1 MSEVETGQL
10 DFPRSSPE
18 LSGREFNRIL
28 IIKPSSPGDIIH
40 ALPILRGLRRRYPAA
55 HIAWLVATP
64 FVNLLEADPALS
76 EIIPFDRRHFA
87 RIGRSLRV
95 TLDFWTFVRE
105 LRTRRFELVIDLQG
119 LIRSGFMSI
128 FSGAPVRIGFRDS
141 REMAWI
147 FYNRRIPPLPRDMHA
162 ADKLHAVAALLGFGD
177 APRDFR
183 VAVTSD
189 DRAASEALL
198 TQSRINSDQRFALLV
213 PGTRWETKRWPP
225 ERFGRLARMLFDRH
239 GIPAVLVGAASDRDD
254 ADRAVQA
261 ARDATGTAAAAINLC
276 GQTTFRQ
283 LAAMIDRAAVV
294 VTADSAPMHIAAAHQ
309 RPLVALF
316 GPTNPARTGPHGR
329 IGDVVRLP
337 LACSPCYFRRLHQCP
352 HQHKCMNDLSVEA
365 VAEETA
371 KQIDAC
377 AAIE

>member
-10 DFPRSSPE
+10 ESPRPTHD
-18 LSGREFNRIL
+18 LFGREFKRIL

-40 ALPILRGLRRRYPAA
+40 ALPILRGLRRRFPSA
-55 HIAWLVATP
+55 HISWLVATP
-64 FVNLLEADPALS
+64 FVNLLDADPALS

-95 TLDFWTFVRE
+95 TLDFWKFVRE
-105 LRTRRFELVIDLQG
+105 LRAKQFELVIDLQG

-128 FSGAPVRIGFRDS
+128 FSGAPVRVGFRDS

-147 FYNRRIPPLPRDMHA
+147 FYNRRIPRQPGDMHA

-183 VAVTSD
+183 VAITCD
-189 DRAASEALL
+189 DRTASEALL
-198 TQSRINSDQRFALLV
+198 ADAGISPDQRFALLV

-225 ERFGRLARMLFDRH
+225 ERFGRLARMIFDRH
-239 GIPAVLVGAASDRDD
+239 GIPSVLVGAASDRAD
-254 ADRAVQA
+254 AGRAVLA
-261 ARDATGTAAAAINLC
+261 SSNATDTTATAINLC

-337 LACSPCYFRRLHQCP
+337 LACSPCYYRRLSQCP

-365 VAEETA
+365 VAKETA
-371 KQIDAC
+371 KRFADV